1 MLGLKR
7 VGGTVGIFVAFVAVW
22 WVAPS
27 ALNIPKFIL
36 PTPPQVLEQFWLA
49 AYSGDLFRHTW
60 ITFLEIALGFLLGSL
75 LGIVV
80 GYSLG
85 FSKTLEILLS
95 PYILA
100 LQISPKI
107 AFAPLFILWFGFGIF
122 PKVLTA
128 TLVVFFPI
136 MINVLVSVKFVDQ
149 DLVQLLR
156 SFKASRWQI
165 FWTVEFPTS
174 LPSLFSGLR
183 IGATL
188 AVIGVV
194 VGELVGSNIGLGYL
208 LAVGEGQALTS
219 LVLAT
224 IVMLTLLGMLFYF
237 AVVALEKIVLR
248 WHPTAQAEAAGVPLG
263 TA

>member
-1 MLGLKR
+1 MLWAKR
-7 VGGTVGIFVAFVAVW
+7 VLGSAFVFVAFIAAW
-22 WVAPS
+22 WLLPG
-27 ALNIPKFIL
+27 LLDIPRFIL
-36 PTPPQVLEQFWLA
+36 PTPPEVVKEFWLA
-49 AYSGDLFRHTW
+49 VREGNLLTHTW
-60 ITFLEIALGFLLGSL
+60 VTFVEIVLGFFLGSL
-75 LGIVV
+75 LGIVA
-80 GYSLG
+80 GYSLS
-85 FSKTLEILLS
+85 FSRTLEVMIS
-95 PYILA
+95 PYVLA
-100 LQISPKI
+100 LQIAPKI

-128 TLVVFFPI
+128 ILVVFFPI
-136 MINVLVSVKFVDQ
+136 MINILVSVKFVDQ

-248 WHPTAQAEAAGVPLG
+248 WHPTAQAEAAGVP
-263 TA
+263 